1 MKINLYN
8 TRQEYKR
15 ARFSLKDSHVDPLMQ
30 FQLWFNEAIHAKVKE
45 PTAMNVATVDE
56 DGAPSSRIVLLKE
69 VNDRGFVFFTNYTSR
84 KGQAIAHENRV
95 ALNFFWPELER
106 QIRIEGKTYK
116 LAAGES
122 DRYFASRP
130 VKSQIGAWASHQSK
144 PLKNRR
150 QLVKGY
156 IWLRLHHIRGIK
168 RPPFWGGYIVVPE
181 RLEFWQGRA
190 NRLHDRIIYCL
201 LYTSPSPRD

>member
-69 VNDRGFVFFTNYTSR
+69 VNDRGFVFFTNYTLSL
-84 KGQAIAHENRV
+84 I
-95 ALNFFWPELER
+95 
-106 QIRIEGKTYK
+106 
-116 LAAGES
+116 
-122 DRYFASRP
+122 
-130 VKSQIGAWASHQSK
+130 
-144 PLKNRR
+144 
-150 QLVKGY
+150 
-156 IWLRLHHIRGIK
+156 HI
-168 RPPFWGGYIVVPE
+168 
-181 RLEFWQGRA
+181 
-190 NRLHDRIIYCL
+190 
-201 LYTSPSPRD
+201 